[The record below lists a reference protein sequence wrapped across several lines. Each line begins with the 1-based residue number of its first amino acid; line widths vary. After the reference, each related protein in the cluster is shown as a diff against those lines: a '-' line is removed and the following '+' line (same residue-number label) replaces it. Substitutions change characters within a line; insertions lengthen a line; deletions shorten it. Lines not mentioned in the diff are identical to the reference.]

1 VIVGE
6 RLRLQQ
12 VFMNLVANAIKHHDR
27 PDGRITVTCA
37 DPPAGGDHPGMVEFA
52 VADDGPGI
60 EPQYHEKVF
69 MIFQT
74 LEARDKVEGTG
85 VGLSVVRKIV
95 ESQGGSIRLESEKGK
110 GATFRF
116 TWQKKIEA
124 RGAEG
129 DGQLVPVAPA
139 AGAGVAAIPAGRSDA
154 LPAGE
159 TARR

>member
-1 VIVGE
+1 
-6 RLRLQQ
+6 
-12 VFMNLVANAIKHHDR
+12 
-27 PDGRITVTCA
+27 
-37 DPPAGGDHPGMVEFA
+37 
-52 VADDGPGI
+52 
-60 EPQYHEKVF
+60 

-85 VGLSVVRKIV
+85 VGLSLVRKIV

-116 TWQKKIEA
+116 TWPKKLEP

-129 DGQLVPVAPA
+129 DGQAVPVAPP
-139 AGAGVAAIPAGRSDA
+139 AGGGPVAIVAGRSDS

-159 TARR
+159 TALR